1 MDSYNGTK
9 GDFSFMD
16 INTSYKIQEPLNR
29 QSVKTSDG
37 KSDGIKDSVSISR
50 GNIEGTCIIMPP
62 RNFTCSAAG
71 ISAMELK
78 EENLKNQNVK
88 IEEKF
93 SSLGAF
99 VAKLEPSQKEELQK
113 AGYNVYEDKVERW
126 IPEPSLEEELQ
137 SAPSSE
143 ESPLSKLRTEHK
155 GIFETH
161 DPVFE
166 KYTGKGVG
174 IAVIDTG
181 IYPHPDLGDR
191 ITGWV
196 DMVNDKAVPYDDG
209 GHGTH
214 VAGDAAGN
222 GKLSG
227 GKYRSFAPD
236 ANLIG
241 IKVLAGNGN
250 GTTSALLKGIEW
262 AIKHKDEYNI
272 KVINVSIGHQ
282 AADYSQDP
290 TDLALEEAVKAG
302 ITVVTAAGNYGPN
315 QGTVSAPGDD
325 PFLITVGGTDNRD
338 TADKTDDTIL
348 SCSSTGPT
356 PMGLTKPDI
365 LAPGEQVISPLSP
378 GSNAEKDAL
387 SMAEKFESY
396 KFLNSLTDEQLMK
409 IPDKDLAGY
418 GFWESTIKEF
428 KSSPQAARKVLERN
442 IYYQSRMPLLEKSA
456 YVGLSGTSM
465 ATPLVSGLVA
475 AMYEAN
481 PFLTPGEVK
490 NILMSTADKISTLND
505 NQQGAGYFDPKEAV
519 LKAEELKN
527 LKQQIS

>member
-1 MDSYNGTK
+1 
-9 GDFSFMD
+9 MD
-16 INTSYKIQEPLNR
+16 INTSYKIQEKLNR
-29 QSVKTSDG
+29 PSVKTPEG
-37 KSDGIKDSVSISR
+37 KSQEIKDSVSISH
-50 GNIEGTCIIMPP
+50 GNNEVRYLIIP
-62 RNFTCSAAG
+62 NKSAACSSTG
-71 ISAMELK
+71 RVDMEIS
-78 EENLKNQNVK
+78 EENLKNKDVK
-88 IEEKF
+88 IEDKL
-93 SSLGAF
+93 SAVGAF
-99 VAKLEPSQKEELQK
+99 VAKLETSQKEELQK

-137 SAPSSE
+137 SDAAMAE
-143 ESPLSKLRTEHK
+143 ESPLSKVRAEHK
-155 GIFETH
+155 GVFETH
-161 DPVFE
+161 DPLFQ

-174 IAVIDTG
+174 VAVIDTG
-181 IYPHPDLGDR
+181 IYPHPDFGNR

-236 ANLIG
+236 ANIIG

-250 GTTSALLKGIEW
+250 GTTTALLKGIEW

-272 KVINVSIGHQ
+272 KVINVSIGHP
-282 AADYSQDP
+282 ASDYSQDP

-338 TADKTDDTIL
+338 TPDKSDDTIL

-365 LAPGEQVISPLSP
+365 LAPGEQVISTLSP
-378 GSNAEKDAL
+378 GSHAEQNAL

-396 KFLNSLTDEQLMK
+396 KFLNSLTDEQLME
-409 IPDKDLAGY
+409 IPDKDLANY
-418 GFWESTIKEF
+418 GFWESTIQEF
-428 KSSPQAARKVLERN
+428 KTSAGSARKVLERN

-465 ATPLVSGLVA
+465 ATPLVTGLVA

-481 PFLTPGEVK
+481 PLLTPAEVK
-490 NILMSTADKISTLND
+490 NILMSTADKIQTLND
-505 NQQGAGYFDPKEAV
+505 NQQGAGYFDPKEAI
-519 LKAEELKN
+519 LKAEELRN
-527 LKQQIS
+527 KQS

>member
-1 MDSYNGTK
+1 
-9 GDFSFMD
+9 MD
-16 INTSYKIQEPLNR
+16 INTSYKIQGQLNR
-29 QSVKTSDG
+29 PSAKMSDE
-37 KSDGIKDSVSISR
+37 KSQEIKDSISISGR
-50 GNIEGTCIIMPP
+50 NTEGTCIIIPP
-62 RNFTCSAAG
+62 RNFTCSSAG
-71 ISAMELK
+71 ISDMESK
-78 EENLKNQNVK
+78 EENLRSQDVK
-88 IEEKF
+88 VEEKL

-113 AGYNVYEDKVERW
+113 AGYNVYEDKIERW
-126 IPEPSLEEELQ
+126 IPEPSVEEELQ
-137 SAPSSE
+137 SASSTE

-161 DPVFE
+161 DPVFQ

-222 GKLSG
+222 GKLSA

-241 IKVLAGNGN
+241 IKVLAGNGS
-250 GTTSALLKGIEW
+250 GTTTALLKGIEW

-282 AADYSQDP
+282 ATDYSQDP

-338 TADKTDDTIL
+338 TVDNTDDTIL
-348 SCSSTGPT
+348 SCSSAGPT

-365 LAPGEQVISPLSP
+365 LAPGEQVISTLSP

-396 KFLNSLTDEQLMK
+396 KFLNTLSDEQLMN
-409 IPDKDLAGY
+409 IPDKDLANY

-428 KSSPQAARKVLERN
+428 KSSPQSARKVLERN
-442 IYYQSRMPLLEKSA
+442 IYYQSRMPLLEKSS

-490 NILMSTADKISTLND
+490 NILMSTADKIPTLND

-519 LKAEELKN
+519 LKAEELKS
-527 LKQQIS
+527 LKEQSS